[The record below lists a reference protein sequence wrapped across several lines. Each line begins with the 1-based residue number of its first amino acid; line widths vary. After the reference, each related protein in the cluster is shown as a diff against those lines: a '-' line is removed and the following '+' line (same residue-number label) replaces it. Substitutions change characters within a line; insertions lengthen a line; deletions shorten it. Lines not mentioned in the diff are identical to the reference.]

1 MVRALCLGDFMH
13 LRDFAWRAM
22 TAYDLA
28 AVQGIA
34 DTVHVD
40 FFESPEVLAERLK
53 LYQHGCYLL
62 ELGEKPAGYVLSH
75 PWTYASLPPLNTL
88 LKRLPAEP
96 DTYYLHDLCLLPVAR
111 RVRAASKI
119 VEALVKH
126 ATVEGYPTMTL
137 VAVNGSVPF
146 WERHGF
152 VVTEIDELYGKLLS
166 YEEAARYMVKR
177 LG

>member
-1 MVRALCLGDFMH
+1 MNLKDV
-13 LRDFAWRAM
+13 AWRAM
-22 TAYDLA
+22 TAYDLP

-62 ELGEKPAGYVLSH
+62 EVGEKPAGYVLSH
-75 PWTYASLPPLNTL
+75 PWTYGSLPKLNTL
-88 LKRLPAEP
+88 LNRLPAEP

-111 RVRAASKI
+111 RVGAAGKI
-119 VEALVKH
+119 VEALAKH
-126 ATVEGYPTMTL
+126 ARAEGYPTMTL
-137 VAVNGSVPF
+137 VAVNGSIPF
-146 WERHGF
+146 WDRRGF
-152 VVTEIDELYGKLLS
+152 EVTEVPELYGKLLS
-166 YEEAARYMVKR
+166 YEEGARYMVRR

>member
-1 MVRALCLGDFMH
+1 MLKDV
-13 LRDFAWRAM
+13 AWRAM
-22 TAYDLA
+22 TTYDLP

-62 ELGEKPAGYVLSH
+62 EVGEKPAGYVLSH
-75 PWTYASLPPLNTL
+75 PWTYASLPPLNTVL
-88 LKRLPAEP
+88 NRLPAEP

-111 RVRAASKI
+111 RIGAASKI
-119 VEALVKH
+119 VDALTKH

-137 VAVNGSVPF
+137 VAVSGSVPF

-152 VVTEIDELYGKLLS
+152 VVTEVEQLYGKLLS

-177 LG
+177 LV

>member
-1 MVRALCLGDFMH
+1 MNLKDV
-13 LRDFAWRAM
+13 AWRAM
-22 TAYDLA
+22 TAYDLP

-53 LYQHGCYLL
+53 LYQNGCYLL
-62 ELGEKPAGYVLSH
+62 EVGEKPAGYVLSH

-111 RVRAASKI
+111 RIGAASKI
-119 VEALVKH
+119 VEALAKH
-126 ATVEGYPTMTL
+126 AHAEGYPTMTL
-137 VAVNGSVPF
+137 VAVNGSIPF
-146 WERHGF
+146 WERHRF
-152 VVTEIDELYGKLLS
+152 VVTEVPELYGKLLS
-166 YEEAARYMVKR
+166 YEETARYMVR
-177 LG
+177 QVG